1 MSEPIMK
8 RTDCCNGYGFKPSSG
23 VDSFRL
29 MHITLM
35 AGYLCLILSLL
46 PLLQPLQSPVPMS
59 LRTRLYPE
67 HHLQSLKSITCT
79 IISSHSLL
87 MTIQRTLPPPSSR
100 ASQVQ
105 SSPTPLVNFI
115 RILKSIATTIIV
127 PHHKKSRVFLSTEE
141 RFDSPLRHCQSR
153 PC

>member
-8 RTDCCNGYGFKPSSG
+8 RTDCCNGYGFKCLSG
-23 VDSFRL
+23 VDSLRP

-46 PLLQPLQSPVPMS
+46 PLQSPMPMS
-59 LRTRLYPE
+59 SRTRLYPE
-67 HHLQSLKSITCT
+67 RPLQSLKSITCT
-79 IISSHSLL
+79 IIWSHSLL

-105 SSPTPLVNFI
+105 SSLTLLVNFV
-115 RILKSIATTIIV
+115 RILKSIVTTVIV
-127 PHHKKSRVFLSTEE
+127 PHHKQSRVFLSMEE